1 MADKKVT
8 QLTALTAPAN
18 TDLILVIDDPAGS
31 PISKKMTLEDLFGKT
46 SGLSVTT
53 ITLSVSAINITSTG
67 DTTLAANNFT
77 IDSTTNI
84 TLTRGTVIN
93 EDGADSDTR
102 IESDNQANMFF
113 VDASADA
120 IGIMTN
126 APTEALDI
134 NSDAIRVRTAQTPA
148 SSNNTAVGWG
158 VGTITWDAS
167 YLYVAVDSS
176 TIKRVALSTF

>member
-18 TDLILVIDDPAGS
+18 TDLLLVIDDPAGS
-31 PISKKMTLEDLFGKT
+31 PISKKITIEDLFGKT

-53 ITLSVSAINITSTG
+53 INLTSTG

-84 TLTRGTVIN
+84 TLTRGVVIN

-102 IESDNQANMFF
+102 IETDNQANMFF

-158 VGTITWDAS
+158 VGTIAWDAS
-167 YLYVAVDSS
+167 YIYVAVDSS

>member
-1 MADKKVT
+1 MADKKIT

-18 TDLILVIDDPAGS
+18 TDLLLVVDDPAGS
-31 PISKKMTLEDLFGKT
+31 PISKKITIEDLFGKT

-53 ITLSVSAINITSTG
+53 INLTSTG

-77 IDSTTNI
+77 IDATTNI

-102 IESDNQANMFF
+102 IESDTQTNMFF
-113 VDASADA
+113 VDASADK
-120 IGIMTN
+120 IGIMTS

-134 NSDAIRVRTAQTPA
+134 NSDAIRIRTSQTPA
-148 SSNNTAVGWG
+148 SSNNTVEGWG
-158 VGTITWDAS
+158 AGTIAWEAN
-167 YLYVAVDSS
+167 YIYVAANTTHIV
-176 TIKRVALSTF
+176 RAALSAF

>member
-18 TDLILVIDDPAGS
+18 TDLLLIIDDPAGS
-31 PISKKMTLEDLFGKT
+31 PVSKKITVEDLFGKT
-46 SGLSVTT
+46 SGLSVAT
-53 ITLSVSAINITSTG
+53 VNITSTG

-113 VDASADA
+113 VDASADK
-120 IGIMTN
+120 IGVMTN

-134 NSDAIRVRTAQTPA
+134 NSDAIRIRTAQTPA
-148 SSNNTAVGWG
+148 NSDNSILGWG
-158 VGTITWDAS
+158 VGTISWDSS
-167 YLYVAVDSS
+167 YLYVAVDAS

>member
-18 TDLILVIDDPAGS
+18 TDLLLVIDDPAGS
-31 PISKKMTLEDLFGKT
+31 PISKKITIEDLFGKT
-46 SGLSVTT
+46 S
-53 ITLSVSAINITSTG
+53 TLSVSAINITSTG

-84 TLTRGTVIN
+84 TLTRGAVIN

-113 VDASADA
+113 VDASADK

-134 NSDAIRVRTAQTPA
+134 NSDAIRIRTAQTPA
-148 SSNNTAVGWG
+148 SGNNTAVGWG
-158 VGTITWDAS
+158 VGTIAWDAN
-167 YLYVAVDSS
+167 YLYLAANS
-176 TIKRVALSTF
+176 TNIVRVAFSAF

>member
-18 TDLILVIDDPAGS
+18 TDLLLIIDDPAGS
-31 PISKKMTLEDLFGKT
+31 PVSKKISVEDLFGKT
-46 SGLSVTT
+46 SGLSV
-53 ITLSVSAINITSTG
+53 SAINLTSTG

-77 IDSTTNI
+77 VDSTTNI
-84 TLTRGTVIN
+84 TLTRGVVIN

-102 IESDNQANMFF
+102 IETDNQANMFF

-134 NSDAIRVRTAQTPA
+134 NSDAIRIRTTQTPA
-148 SSNNTAVGWG
+148 SGNNTAVGWG
-158 VGTITWDAS
+158 VGTIAWDAS
-167 YLYVAVDSS
+167 YLYIATSS
-176 TIKRVALSTF
+176 SVIKRVALSTF

>member
-18 TDLILVIDDPAGS
+18 TDLLLVIDDPAGS
-31 PISKKMTLEDLFGKT
+31 PISKKITIEDLFGKT
-46 SGLSVTT
+46 S
-53 ITLSVSAINITSTG
+53 TLSVSAINITSTG

-113 VDASADA
+113 VDASADK

-134 NSDAIRVRTAQTPA
+134 NSDAIRIRTAQTPA
-148 SSNNTAVGWG
+148 SGNNTAVGWG
-158 VGTITWDAS
+158 VGTIAWDAN
-167 YLYVAVDSS
+167 YLYLAANS
-176 TIKRVALSTF
+176 TNLVRVAFSAF

>member
-1 MADKKVT
+1 MADKKIT

-18 TDLILVIDDPAGS
+18 TDLLLVVDDPAGS
-31 PISKKMTLEDLFGKT
+31 PISKKITIEDLFGKT

-53 ITLSVSAINITSTG
+53 INLTSTG

-77 IDSTTNI
+77 IDATTNI

-102 IESDNQANMFF
+102 IESDTQTNMFF
-113 VDASADA
+113 VDASADK
-120 IGIMTN
+120 IGIMTS

-134 NSDAIRVRTAQTPA
+134 NSGAIRIRTSQTPA
-148 SSNNTAVGWG
+148 SSNNSAVGWG
-158 VGTITWDAS
+158 AGTIAWDAN
-167 YLYVAVDSS
+167 YIYVAANTTHIV
-176 TIKRVALSTF
+176 RAALSAF

>member
-1 MADKKVT
+1 MADKKIT

-18 TDLILVIDDPAGS
+18 TDLLLVVDDPAGS
-31 PISKKMTLEDLFGKT
+31 PISKKITIEDLFGKT

-53 ITLSVSAINITSTG
+53 INLTSTG

-77 IDSTTNI
+77 IDATTNI

-102 IESDNQANMFF
+102 IESDTQANMFF

-134 NSDAIRVRTAQTPA
+134 NSDAIRVRTSQTPA
-148 SSNNTAVGWG
+148 STNNSAVGWG
-158 VGTITWDAS
+158 AGTIAWDAN
-167 YLYVAVDSS
+167 YIYVAANTTHIV
-176 TIKRVALSTF
+176 RAALSAF